1 MAFSWG
7 SETPEPC
14 KGRAK
19 PEESVTEAEK
29 CQSKGVELCGC
40 IAPHCCHFVSGF
52 HGAKTSD
59 LVICEGFW

>member
-29 CQSKGVELCGC
+29 EVPVKRRGAVWMHCPTLLPLCKRFSRC
-40 IAPHCCHFVSGF
+40 
-52 HGAKTSD
+52 
-59 LVICEGFW
+59 